1 MSNANLEMATWALHA
16 KDQEARV
23 DELEDLIADIKSTI
37 ESPFYTEEFKLKTIY
52 KAIMEVGY

>member
-1 MSNANLEMATWALHA
+1 MATWALHA

>member
-1 MSNANLEMATWALHA
+1 MSNANLEMAAWALHA
-16 KDQEARV
+16 KDQESRV

-52 KAIMEVGY
+52 KAIMETGY

>member
-37 ESPFYTEEFKLKTIY
+37 ESPFYTKEFKLKTIY
-52 KAIMEVGY
+52 KAIMETGY

>member
-1 MSNANLEMATWALHA
+1 MATWALHA

-37 ESPFYTEEFKLKTIY
+37 ESPFYTKEFKLKTIY
-52 KAIMEVGY
+52 KAIMETGY

>member
-23 DELEDLIADIKSTI
+23 DELENLLEEIKKTLQSELI
-37 ESPFYTEEFKLKTIY
+37 SPQGKCNIIWREIQE
-52 KAIMEVGY
+52 AS

>member
-52 KAIMEVGY
+52 KAIMETGY

>member
-16 KDQEARV
+16 KDQEARAN
-23 DELEDLIADIKSTI
+23 ELEDLIADIKSTI
-37 ESPFYTEEFKLKTIY
+37 ESSFYTKEFKLKTIY

>member
-23 DELEDLIADIKSTI
+23 EELEDLLEEIKLTIQSELISAQGKLNIIWRDIQDAS
-37 ESPFYTEEFKLKTIY
+37 
-52 KAIMEVGY
+52 